1 MVGLWSSLLAVG
13 AGRVRSGGVRGG
25 WRLIQVQWS
34 YFYLLSI
41 SRSRCQ
47 GKIMLCFFR
56 ILTNSI
62 PILVTITKFGVK
74 RDRYIFVPNSMAK
87 MRVLGQ

>member
-1 MVGLWSSLLAVG
+1 
-13 AGRVRSGGVRGG
+13 
-25 WRLIQVQWS
+25 
-34 YFYLLSI
+34 
-41 SRSRCQ
+41 
-47 GKIMLCFFR
+47 MLCFFR